1 MLDKKALEKLDD
13 SLTVSRVVRQIKYLK
28 VELHFIFIFP

>member
-13 SLTVSRVVRQIKYLK
+13 SLTVSRVVRQIKHLK